1 MMNVVKFP
9 DQSEDVSMEQH
20 LTQTT
25 EAFAATGRTLSEFI
39 KGLSLSAK
47 DNNKLI
53 DLILAHV
60 EEAKIS
66 GWIDGY
72 LAGIDE

>member
-1 MMNVVKFP
+1 MMKVVKFP
-9 DQSEDVSMEQH
+9 DQSEDVPTEQY

-25 EAFAATGRTLSEFI
+25 EAFAATARTLSEFI

-72 LAGIDE
+72 LGGIDK